1 MVLFITTLSFNSSI
15 ALEVDIC
22 YPSFT
27 DGETERKAKSAT
39 LLVKSPCLCND
50 VTCVFTYLLP
60 RLPAEITCDAL
71 LYFCILP
78 YSTKE
83 LRKIIGH
90 FMEGIHAKYFLI
102 FFLTPHSAFWKH
114 LFSRMGDYCR
124 NVGCL
129 VTQICSLLSLLP
141 NRISDK

>member
-1 MVLFITTLSFNSSI
+1 MVLFITTLSFHSCI

-39 LLVKSPCLCND
+39 LLVKSPWLCND

-60 RLPAEITCDAL
+60 RLPAEITCRAL

-78 YSTKE
+78 YSIKE

-102 FFLTPHSAFWKH
+102 FFKPPQCFLEASVQQNGGLLQKCRV
-114 LFSRMGDYCR
+114 FSDS
-124 NVGCL
+124 
-129 VTQICSLLSLLP
+129 ILLSSYTTSKQ
-141 NRISDK
+141 NFR